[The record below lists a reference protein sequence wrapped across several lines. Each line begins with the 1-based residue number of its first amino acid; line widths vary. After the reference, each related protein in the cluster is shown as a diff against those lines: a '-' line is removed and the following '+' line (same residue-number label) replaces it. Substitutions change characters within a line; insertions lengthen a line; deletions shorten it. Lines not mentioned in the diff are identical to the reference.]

1 MIRLRAV
8 SLALALSLVGA
19 SAALAA
25 GDAAKGQKVFKKCA
39 ACHSLEAGKKKIGPS
54 LQGVIGRTAG
64 TAKGYKYSKAMK
76 AYGKSGVVWGEQTL
90 EIYLTAP
97 RKVVKGTKMAF
108 PGLKKEQDRADIIA
122 YLKSA
127 GS

>member
-1 MIRLRAV
+1 MIRLRVV
-8 SLALALSLVGA
+8 SLALALSFMGT
-19 SAALAA
+19 SAAFAA
-25 GDAAKGQKVFKKCA
+25 GDATKGQKVFKKCA

-54 LQGVIGRTAG
+54 LHGVIGRTAG

-76 AYGKSGVVWGEQTL
+76 AYGKTGVVWGEETL

-97 RKVVKGTKMAF
+97 RNVVKGTKMAF
-108 PGLKKEQDRADIIA
+108 PGLKKPQDRADIIA
-122 YLKSA
+122 YLRST